1 MLRAV
6 LPDELE
12 AAKIGLQE
20 AEKRLDY
27 AEGLFVDVAI
37 LEVTAAERRFNAVV
51 SEYLAQKS

>member
-20 AEKRLDY
+20 AEKRLDQ
-27 AEGLFVDVAI
+27 EGLFVDVAI